1 MIALA
6 EHAEGTRIV
15 LVEKDARLRT
25 HAGQVAFPGGSI
37 EASDASAVAG
47 ALLLR
52 IAAYAEEIAARRAE
66 LATYADSSLWLNP
79 ALTGRAEANLAT
91 TAAAIALLAE
101 RAAASR
107 AGFTDLPRLEIDNG
121 REPEPV
127 AHEDLAA

>member
-1 MIALA
+1 MKYSRRRHYGASHI
-6 EHAEGTRIV
+6 G
-15 LVEKDARLRT
+15 ARVR
-25 HAGQVAFPGGSI
+25 QI
-37 EASDASAVAG
+37 D

-66 LATYADSSLWLNP
+66 LAAYTDGSLWLNP
-79 ALTGRAEANLAT
+79 ALTRRAETNLAA
-91 TAAAIALLAE
+91 TATAIAQLAE

-107 AGFTDLPRLEIDNG
+107 AGFDDLPRLEIDNG